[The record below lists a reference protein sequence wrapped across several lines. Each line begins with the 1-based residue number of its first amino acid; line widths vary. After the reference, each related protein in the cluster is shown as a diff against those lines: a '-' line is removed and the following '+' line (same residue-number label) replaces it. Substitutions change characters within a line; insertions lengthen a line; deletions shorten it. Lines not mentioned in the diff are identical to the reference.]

1 MKALKDYQPFL
12 SSIFKM
18 IVEEAEFEARD
29 PLAEVIRNPRLV
41 VVLNHSTPISWIP
54 PICLLAE
61 KICQSGGGD
70 RIPRGIVDKFFFGI
84 PILRVVAEQ
93 LTQSDRPQTFEEI
106 LESFKKNEQTDM
118 VVFPE
123 GAMTFFGDV
132 RKVQPF
138 RSPKF
143 LEIAIRTQ
151 APILLAVHRGTEEW
165 NTLFP
170 IPKEVTPYIR
180 MVSTFFGRKMDEEQY
195 LNLPINLKKVAKFSM
210 VTKLYVPE
218 LYESDLSGDATE
230 RKEQIATEA
239 EKIREVMQDLFD
251 ELGAQKAKPVTK
263 TVKKKR

>member
-1 MKALKDYQPFL
+1 MKQLKDYQPFM
-12 SSIFKM
+12 SSILKL
-18 IVEEAEFEARD
+18 IVEDYEFESRD
-29 PLAEVIRNPRLV
+29 SLADIIRNPRLV
-41 VVLNHSTPISWIP
+41 VVLNHSTPISWVP
-54 PICLLAE
+54 PVCLLAE
-61 KICQSGGGD
+61 KICQAGGGD

-84 PILRVVAEQ
+84 PFLRVVAEH
-93 LTQSDRPQTFEEI
+93 LTQADHPQTFDEI
-106 LESFKKNEQTDM
+106 LAGFKNNEQTDM

-143 LEIAIRTQ
+143 LEIAIRAQ

-165 NTLFP
+165 NTLLP

-180 MVSTFFGRKMDEEQY
+180 MVSSFFGRKMDEEQF

-218 LYESDLSGDATE
+218 LYESDLSGDANE
-230 RKEQIATEA
+230 RKDQISKEA
-239 EKIREVMQDLFD
+239 DKIRTVMQDLFD
-251 ELGAQKAKPVTK
+251 ELGARKAKPVSK
-263 TVKKKR
+263 SAKKKR